1 MRFTSVGGRGQNG
14 PGLRH
19 EKKQKDCHD
28 CTRKRNATRPHPKAL
43 GLPRLQ
49 AAAELG
55 GPMRFPLPRE
65 GQGGGSIPLTP
76 GPHWLLST
84 RRLSLL
90 VKRDIE
96 GRREPYVGVVC
107 PGG

>member
-1 MRFTSVGGRGQNG
+1 MMV
-14 PGLRH
+14 
-19 EKKQKDCHD
+19 QKRKVPPAL
-28 CTRKRNATRPHPKAL
+28 TRRIL

-55 GPMRFPLPRE
+55 GPMHFPARRE
-65 GQGGGSIPLTP
+65 GQGLGSIPITP
-76 GPHWLLST
+76 GPHWSLST
-84 RRLSLL
+84 RRINLL

-96 GRREPYVGVVC
+96 GRRGPYVGVVC

>member
-1 MRFTSVGGRGQNG
+1 MIGQG
-14 PGLRH
+14 
-19 EKKQKDCHD
+19 KK
-28 CTRKRNATRPHPKAL
+28 NATRPHPKAL

-55 GPMRFPLPRE
+55 GPMHFPPPRE
-65 GQGGGSIPLTP
+65 GRGGESISLTP

-107 PGG
+107 PEG